1 MKKIHILILM
11 LFIIISYTKNSNAI
25 SVSITLPTS
34 TNGAAN
40 AYLTNPANTATLVN
54 LLTTDINNIIGNFG
68 SLNQLSMGMS
78 NANSYSSGSSTLNGY
93 QGYKIWAATIGVLGT
108 TQLNTYN
115 INKLNTIF
123 KSFADDG
130 DIYLGLGA
138 GASANIGIHIGHFAK
153 SLDGLY
159 VNLKFM
165 YLPSIPL
172 PLGSIGKITPSNLT
186 IGAGVNYQ
194 LVKKR
199 EWVGGLFGW
208 NGLSIGAGF
217 IYTNNDMRV
226 ELSKLGSISTLI
238 PTTTY
243 TFSISPNIDFL
254 IKNNTFT
261 IPIDF
266 VTSIKLLWILNIT
279 AGIGFDFNFGST
291 AITINNN
298 NSLRVKD
305 AAGVDATLTPGSV
318 NLSLN
323 PTQPPAIF
331 TPKLMLGLGL
341 KIWAIVIDVPVTFY
355 FPIHQNVPMSQSGI
369 GFSTGITIGAVW

>member
-25 SVSITLPTS
+25 TISITAPKV
-34 TNGAAN
+34 GAIQGAID
-40 AYLTNPANTATLVN
+40 TAIP
-54 LLTTDINNIIGNFG
+54 LLTTEVYNKIGNLGTLDQFA
-68 SLNQLSMGMS
+68 MGMS
-78 NANSYSSGSSTLNGY
+78 NANSFSSSSSSLNGY

-130 DIYLGLGA
+130 DIYLGIGA

-159 VNLKFM
+159 VNLKIM
-165 YLPSIPL
+165 YLPSIPI

-186 IGAGVNYQ
+186 IGAGVNY
-194 LVKKR
+194 LLLKKR

-208 NGLSIGAGF
+208 NGLSIGSGF
-217 IYTNNDMRV
+217 IYTNNDMRF
-226 ELSKLGSISTLI
+226 EINKLDTL
-238 PTTTY
+238 TTPIAGGY
-243 TFSISPNIDFL
+243 TFSATPAIDL
-254 IKNNTFT
+254 IIKNNTFT
-261 IPIDF
+261 IPVDL

-279 AGIGFDFNFGST
+279 AGIGFDFNFGTTS
-291 AITINNN
+291 INIYNTN
-298 NSLRVKD
+298 VLRVKN
-305 AAGVDATLTPGSV
+305 ASGVDITETPGYV